1 MTRLLQCSVLPSLAA
16 FIYFYKH
23 FFLYFLFEKYY
34 FFFLLTSKSLLYILD
49 VSLYQVY
56 DLQILYVAFTFLFH
70 LFMKDNH
77 FTILC
82 WPLSYINMNQPQVY
96 IRPLPLEPPS
106 HLLPRPTHLGYHR
119 TLDLS
124 SLCHTVNFHWLSN
137 FTNGNVCVSMLLSQF
152 VLPSANGMSPC
163 GKRVWQCWRKGFGL
177 SARIFQVQPLV

>member
-1 MTRLLQCSVLPSLAA
+1 MSLATPIRKIPVYCTLFEITWCLFHGEAIPACRNWPTAFFESDVHRAQSSQSFTTLSQSSHQCNHRGITAGHEIPTWNLCIFSMTRLLQCSVLPSLAA

-56 DLQILYVAFTFLFH
+56 DLQILYVAFAFFFH

-82 WPLSYINMNQPQVY
+82 WPLSYINMNQP
-96 IRPLPLEPPS
+96 
-106 HLLPRPTHLGYHR
+106 
-119 TLDLS
+119 
-124 SLCHTVNFHWLSN
+124 
-137 FTNGNVCVSMLLSQF
+137 
-152 VLPSANGMSPC
+152 
-163 GKRVWQCWRKGFGL
+163 
-177 SARIFQVQPLV
+177 